1 MVKLLLGTLLTC
13 SRTRQAACCP
23 RSPTSDIGVHRNWLC
38 KGTWQGR
45 EVAVGAAAWRSCL
58 AEGKEGPSGTRQG
71 SDGVVTPETLYSQA
85 CSVTLPDNSEQM
97 TGLAMKQVA
106 WPPCSGQE
114 GIS

>member
-1 MVKLLLGTLLTC
+1 MEKLPGRGKGGTLWDPARLL
-13 SRTRQAACCP
+13 CP
-23 RSPTSDIGVHRNWLC
+23 PHV
-38 KGTWQGR
+38 
-45 EVAVGAAAWRSCL
+45 
-58 AEGKEGPSGTRQG
+58 